1 MIDVRDLSRSFGRL
15 TALDHV
21 TFHVEP
27 GEIVALLGPNGAGKT
42 TASRVIAGILAP
54 SDGDVLVDGI
64 SVRADPGSIRER
76 CGMVTDQPSLYE
88 RMTLRAYLEFFCHL
102 YDVAAAGR
110 RTEELAELLGLSD
123 RLDVRLGAFSRGM
136 KQKVAIAR
144 GLVHDPPVLLLD
156 EPATALDPETA
167 RALRSF
173 IVSLR
178 ARHRAILLCTHDLD
192 EAQRIADRVVVLYR
206 GRVARE
212 GPTGDLRAEAHP
224 RFVLSFVGDV
234 DAARDVLARAGVNA
248 EPVIA
253 DNGYAALRFDADE
266 PRTTNPAVL
275 RALLD
280 RGVQIITLVRE
291 ERSLEDAYFAIVAEA
306 REPESRNT
314 DA

>member
-1 MIDVRDLSRSFGRL
+1 MIDVRDLSRSFGS
-15 TALDHV
+15 TIALERV
-21 TFHVEP
+21 SFRVEP

-42 TASRVIAGILAP
+42 TASRIIAAILAP
-54 SDGDVLVDGI
+54 SAGDVLVDGI
-64 SVRADPGSIRER
+64 SVRADPGRIRVR
-76 CGMVTDQPSLYE
+76 CGIVTDQPSLYE

-102 YDVAAAGR
+102 YDVAGAAK
-110 RTEELAELLGLSD
+110 RTEELAALLGLAD

-167 RALRSF
+167 RSLRSF

-206 GRVARE
+206 GQVARA

-224 RFVLSFVGDV
+224 RFVVSFTGDV
-234 DAARDVLARAGVNA
+234 AVARDTLARVGVDA
-248 EPVIA
+248 EPA
-253 DNGYAALRFDADE
+253 EAENGYAALRFDSDE
-266 PRTTNPAVL
+266 PGTTNPEVL
-275 RALLD
+275 RALLASGL
-280 RGVQIITLVRE
+280 RVITLTRE
-291 ERSLEDAYFAIVAEA
+291 ERSLEDAYFSIVAEA
-306 REPESRNT
+306 GERHG
-314 DA
+314 

>member
-1 MIDVRDLSRSFGRL
+1 
-15 TALDHV
+15 
-21 TFHVEP
+21 
-27 GEIVALLGPNGAGKT
+27 
-42 TASRVIAGILAP
+42 
-54 SDGDVLVDGI
+54 
-64 SVRADPGSIRER
+64 
-76 CGMVTDQPSLYE
+76 
-88 RMTLRAYLEFFCHL
+88 MTLRAYLEFFCHL

-306 REPESRNT
+306 REPESRNA

>member
-1 MIDVRDLSRSFGRL
+1 MIDVRDLSRSFGR
-15 TALDHV
+15 TVALDHV
-21 TFHVEP
+21 SFRVEP

-42 TASRVIAGILAP
+42 TASRIIAGILAP
-54 SDGDVLVDGI
+54 SQGDVLVDGI
-64 SVRADPGSIRER
+64 SVRADPGSIRSR

-88 RMTLRAYLEFFCHL
+88 RMTLRAYLGFFCRL
-102 YDVAAAGR
+102 YDVAAAAR
-110 RTEELAELLGLSD
+110 RTEELAELLGLTD

-167 RALRSF
+167 RSLRSF

-212 GPTGDLRAEAHP
+212 GLTDAVRADTHP
-224 RFVLSFVGDV
+224 RFVVSFTGDI
-234 DAARDVLARAGVNA
+234 ATARDTLANAGINA
-248 EPVIA
+248 EPA
-253 DNGYAALRFDADE
+253 AAENGYAALRFDSDE
-266 PRTTNPAVL
+266 PGTTNPAVL
-275 RALLD
+275 RALLAS
-280 RGVQIITLVRE
+280 GVHVITLVRE
-291 ERSLEDAYFAIVAEA
+291 ERSLEDAYFSIVAEA
-306 REPESRNT
+306 REPEERGG
-314 DA
+314 

>member
-1 MIDVRDLSRSFGRL
+1 VIDVRDLSRSFAR
-15 TALDHV
+15 TVALDHV
-21 TFHVEP
+21 SLRVEP

-42 TASRVIAGILAP
+42 TASRIIAGILAP
-54 SDGDVLVDGI
+54 SEGDVLVDGI
-64 SVRADPGSIRER
+64 SVRADPHRVRQR

-88 RMTLRAYLEFFCHL
+88 RMTLRAYLGFFCHL
-102 YDVAAAGR
+102 YDVAAAGK
-110 RTEELAELLGLSD
+110 RTEELAELLGLTD

-167 RALRSF
+167 RSLRSF

-212 GPTGDLRAEAHP
+212 GLTGALRADSHP
-224 RFVLSFVGDV
+224 RFVVSFTG
-234 DAARDVLARAGVNA
+234 DAAVAHDALARAGVTA
-248 EPVIA
+248 EPA
-253 DNGYAALRFDADE
+253 SSENGYAALRFDADE
-266 PRTTNPAVL
+266 PGTTNPTVL

-280 RGVQIITLVRE
+280 GGLRVITLVRE

-306 REPESRNT
+306 REPETGKPNG
-314 DA
+314 